1 MLHTQGHADFDGL
14 RSSYL
19 QWLLD
24 TGQEERA
31 GEMREKEGDLRSAI
45 SLYLKAGLPAKA
57 ARLVMHH
64 EVRKRFC
71 ARDLSGPYCHSHLCL
86 LHCNRSYQD
95 N

>member
-1 MLHTQGHADFDGL
+1 MLHTQGHPDFDGL
-14 RSSYL
+14 KASYL

-31 GEMREKEGDLRSAI
+31 GELREKEGDLRSAI

-64 EVRKRFC
+64 EVRK
-71 ARDLSGPYCHSHLCL
+71 
-86 LHCNRSYQD
+86 
-95 N
+95 